1 MTQAPTFSARAAFL
15 LLPLTLQSMP
25 LSASE
30 PAPATTP
37 VTARTWLNAQ
47 SSGSQASPH
56 KQTLSG
62 PIMSGVYQKMRKQLS
77 SGKGN
82 SEAGSSASNDASGNK
97 DNPLGDL
104 GQVLGNTKP

>member
-1 MTQAPTFSARAAFL
+1 MTQAPTLSARAAVL
-15 LLPLTLQSMP
+15 LLPLTLLSMP

-37 VTARTWLNAQ
+37 VTVRTWLNAQ
-47 SSGSQASPH
+47 SSGSQASPR

-62 PIMSGVYQKMRKQLS
+62 PIMSGIYQKMRKQLS
-77 SGKGN
+77 SGKG
-82 SEAGSSASNDASGNK
+82 SPEASSPTDNDASGNN

-104 GQVLGNTKP
+104 GKVPGNTKP